1 MKEVFHRGLV
11 T

>member
-1 MKEVFHRGLV
+1 MTEVFHRGLV